1 MFKNIEEQDR
11 WIKVRQQLLSAMGP
25 VERAPAEWKS
35 LLETLTINA
44 APRRTYHFGR
54 HINRSATPREF
65 AGLRTA
71 V

>member
-1 MFKNIEEQDR
+1 MFKNIDEQDR

-35 LLETLTINA
+35 LLETLTVNA

-54 HINRSATPREF
+54 HVNRSATPRQF
-65 AGLRTA
+65 AGLGA
-71 V
+71 PV